1 MTTRGNMSDKPMSEE
16 RAVCQ
21 EIEKA
26 EAETAALQA
35 RLDDAC
41 NQIAQMKAHDD
52 PGHCLRNYERAEALQ
67 AENERLK
74 SELAGLQ
81 EAVNDLW

>member
-1 MTTRGNMSDKPMSEE
+1 MSDKPMSEE

-26 EAETAALQA
+26 EAETAT
-35 RLDDAC
+35 
-41 NQIAQMKAHDD
+41 
-52 PGHCLRNYERAEALQ
+52 LR

-81 EAVNDLW
+81 EAVNGLR